1 LAGLLTLVD
10 IPSSI
15 SFVMYSLS
23 KNFISDGAK
32 LEVHQDFSSLEYNLC
47 ISLSSKCVF
56 CAAIVLLVVDFCLL
70 SFKKEIAQDT
80 FPIFFLSFFYTELL
94 ETWSC
99 ILAKHLS
106 SCAQAFY
113 LTFVFPQRSLHL
125 SDLLKSTQLLM
136 SV

>member
-1 LAGLLTLVD
+1 MD

-56 CAAIVLLVVDFCLL
+56 CAAIVLLVVDFFVSYPLKRKLL
-70 SFKKEIAQDT
+70 RIPFL
-80 FPIFFLSFFYTELL
+80 FFFLSFLYRIVGNLL
-94 ETWSC
+94 LYFSKA
-99 ILAKHLS
+99 LKLMRSGFLLNLS
-106 SCAQAFY
+106 
-113 LTFVFPQRSLHL
+113 VFPQRSLHL

>member
-32 LEVHQDFSSLEYNLC
+32 LEVHQDFSSSEYNLC
-47 ISLSSKCVF
+47 ISLNSKCIF
-56 CAAIVLLVVDFCLL
+56 CTAIILLVVDFCLL

-80 FPIFFLSFFYTELL
+80 FPIFFLSFLYGIVGNLVLYFSKALKLMRSGFLL
-94 ETWSC
+94 NLCVPTTF
-99 ILAKHLS
+99 S
-106 SCAQAFY
+106 SF
-113 LTFVFPQRSLHL
+113 
-125 SDLLKSTQLLM
+125 K
-136 SV
+136 